1 MPVLL
6 LAYPVLVHLA
16 VLWRAP
22 HLEWLALVVMCAI
35 PLYQGLRALR
45 PGHWLA
51 LLALAG
57 LLWVLTRIGGG
68 MYALFVPPVVTPAV
82 VVAVFAGSLRAGQ
95 VPVATRLAQLS
106 RDVLEPDVLV
116 YTRRVT
122 AMWALILAAIAV
134 GNAALALLA
143 PLPVWS
149 LFSNFVNYLLVGLV
163 FVLEYL
169 YRRLRFPTHVHGG
182 FLAHLRLVART
193 DYKAV

>member
-16 VLWRAP
+16 VLWSAP
-22 HLEWLALVVMCAI
+22 RLEWLALVVMCAI

-51 LLALAG
+51 LLAVAG
-57 LLWVLTRIGGG
+57 LLWVLTRLGGG

-82 VVAVFAGSLRAGQ
+82 VLAVFAGSLRAGR
-95 VPVATRLAQLS
+95 VPLATRLAQVG
-106 RDVLEPDVLV
+106 RDALEPEVLV

-122 AMWALILAAIAV
+122 ALWALILAAIAV
-134 GNAALALLA
+134 GNAALAVFA

-163 FVLEYL
+163 FVLEYV
-169 YRRLRFPTHVHGG
+169 YRRLRFRAHVHSG
-182 FLAHLRLVART
+182 FVAHLRRVARA
-193 DYKAV
+193 DYTAV

>member
-16 VLWRAP
+16 VVWSAP
-22 HLEWLALVVMCAI
+22 RLEWLALVVMCAI
-35 PLYQGLRALR
+35 PLYEGLRAPR

-51 LLALAG
+51 LLALSG
-57 LLWVLTRIGGG
+57 LLHVLTRMGGG
-68 MYALFVPPVVTPAV
+68 MYALFLPPVVTPAV
-82 VVAVFAGSLRAGQ
+82 VMAVFAGSLRAGR
-95 VPVATRLAQLS
+95 VPLVTRLA
-106 RDVLEPDVLV
+106 RVGRAALEPEVLV

-122 AMWALILAAIAV
+122 ALWALILAAIAV
-134 GNAALALLA
+134 GNAALALFA

-169 YRRLRFPTHVHGG
+169 YRRLRFPAHAHAG

-193 DYKAV
+193 DYRAV

>member
-16 VLWRAP
+16 VLWGAP
-22 HLEWLALVVMCAI
+22 RLEWLALVVMCAI
-35 PLYQGLRALR
+35 PLYWGLRALR
-45 PGHWLA
+45 PGHWLS

-57 LLWVLTRIGGG
+57 LLHVLTRMGGG
-68 MYALFVPPVVTPAV
+68 MYALFVPSVVTPAAV
-82 VVAVFAGSLRAGQ
+82 LAVFAGSLRAGQ
-95 VPVATRLAQLS
+95 VPVATRLARLS
-106 RDVLEPDVLV
+106 RDALEPEVLV

-122 AMWALILAAIAV
+122 ALWVLILAAIAV
-134 GNAALALLA
+134 GNAALALFA

-169 YRRLRFPTHVHGG
+169 YRRLRFPTHVHSG
-182 FLAHLRLVART
+182 FLAHLRLAART
-193 DYKAV
+193 DYKAA